1 LTVTKYFVTII
12 LQEIVMQKKQPVPE
26 YYFAPG
32 EWDRLG
38 CGPLPDERNLE
49 LQRTEKNSA
58 ENKNGLDSSIDNR

>member
-1 LTVTKYFVTII
+1 
-12 LQEIVMQKKQPVPE
+12 MQKKQPVPE

-58 ENKNGLDSSIDNR
+58 ENKNGLDSSIDNRQYYYLVLDRVQGLF

>member
-1 LTVTKYFVTII
+1 
-12 LQEIVMQKKQPVPE
+12 MQKKQPVPE